1 MGCSL
6 QYDLVITDMDGTLLR
21 DDKTVSERTKQAIRR
36 FEAAGGRFSFATGR
50 GVQSAQRYVR
60 ELEIRTPLVLLNGSL
75 LYDPVTER
83 DLMVLPLEPDMV
95 SAVWPLLEE
104 AGLDILVHSTR
115 RAVVREMTPVIEEHL
130 HLDGITAEVEPDLS
144 PATCG
149 TIMKIL
155 TIGEPERLDRA
166 EAAIVAAGL
175 PVKLVRSYPT
185 YLEVLPLTGGKG
197 EALKA
202 LLAHLGI
209 PRERCLAVGDYL
221 NDLDLLAAAG
231 LGVMM
236 ANAHPGL
243 RAVAR
248 RVTLSNMDDGVAAVL
263 EALVEGRE
271 IGRPVEP

>member
-1 MGCSL
+1 M

-130 HLDGITAEVEPDLS
+130 QLDGITAEVEPDLS